1 MSLKNP
7 RQPKHA
13 GTQGMI
19 IWRFFLIPDQSHD
32 IPISPDEYPF
42 TKDLPE
48 PVLKPLDFPNILYP
62 NTVNANPEIL
72 KFYVE
77 SIVPKITKRTT
88 ERVAA
93 EKRAKGLVKDLDD
106 DGNHGSAAT
115 LDVEILQAI
124 SKRVHYG
131 NVPLPRK
138 QWTGLTIFRDR
149 EIRGR
154 V

>member
-1 MSLKNP
+1 M
-7 RQPKHA
+7 
-13 GTQGMI
+13 
-19 IWRFFLIPDQSHD
+19 
-32 IPISPDEYPF
+32 
-42 TKDLPE
+42 
-48 PVLKPLDFPNILYP
+48 
-62 NTVNANPEIL
+62 NANPEIL

-138 QWTGLTIFRDR
+138 Q
-149 EIRGR
+149 
-154 V
+154 